1 MARPTGETF
10 LVVRRTG
17 VVHALTLILFL
28 AAASLPTP
36 LYRLYQQEFGFSSVM
51 LTVIFAIY
59 ALALLTALVVFGSL
73 SDRAGRRPVI
83 LAALAFEITALLLF
97 LAARSVEWLLL
108 ARLVQGFATGLA
120 TTSLGAALLDV
131 DRERGGLT
139 NALAMSA
146 GTAIGAMGSGLLARY
161 APAPLHLGYVLL
173 LACFVMQAIRT
184 AQASETA
191 VLSTV
196 QVWSCMPRVAIPV
209 QARGAFAAMTPAN
222 IALWALAGFYLALMP
237 SLIASMIGPDAA
249 WLGGFA
255 VAGLMAGGAAAI
267 LVLRRYSASSALI
280 AGSAALL
287 VGVGGILAGASLASA
302 GLLLACSLFAGIG
315 FGGAF
320 LGALGTIA
328 PLAEPHERG
337 ALMAA
342 FYVEGYLAFA
352 LPAMA
357 VGYFAQEIGL
367 LAAADMFGAA
377 LILLSGVA
385 MILAIM
391 QRRDAS
397 RRAISA

>member
-1 MARPTGETF
+1 MARPTAETL
-10 LVVRRTG
+10 LVVRRTR

-36 LYRLYQQEFGFSSVM
+36 LYRLYQQEFGFSPVM

-59 ALALLTALVVFGSL
+59 ALALLTALLVLGSL
-73 SDRAGRRPVI
+73 SDKAGRKPVI
-83 LAALAFEITALLLF
+83 LAALALEVTALLLF
-97 LAARSVEWLLL
+97 LAARGVEWLLL

-120 TTSLGAALLDV
+120 TTSLGAALLDI

-139 NALAMSA
+139 NALATSA
-146 GTAIGAMGSGLLARY
+146 GTAIGAMASGLLARY
-161 APAPLHLGYVLL
+161 APAPLHLGYALL

-184 AQASETA
+184 AQVSETA
-191 VLSTV
+191 ILSTV
-196 QVWSCMPRVAIPV
+196 QVWSWMPRVAVPV
-209 QARGAFAAMTPAN
+209 QARSAFVAMTPAN

-237 SLIASMIGPDAA
+237 SLIASIVGSDAA

-255 VAGLMAGGAAAI
+255 VGGLMAGGAVAI
-267 LVLRRYSASSALI
+267 LVLRRCSASSALI

-287 VGVGGILAGASLASA
+287 VGLGGILAGANLASA
-302 GLLLACSLFAGIG
+302 GLLVACSLFAGIG

-352 LPAMA
+352 LPAMV
-357 VGYFAQEIGL
+357 VGYVAQEIGL

-397 RRAISA
+397 RRITSA